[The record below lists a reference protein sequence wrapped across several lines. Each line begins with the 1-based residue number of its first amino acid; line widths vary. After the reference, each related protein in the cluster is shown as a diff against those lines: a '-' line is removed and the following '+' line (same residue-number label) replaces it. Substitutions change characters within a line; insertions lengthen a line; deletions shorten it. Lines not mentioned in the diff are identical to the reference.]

1 MSPSTPIAT
10 PTPIPA
16 LAPVDSDPDEEDA
29 DDEDD
34 EDTPVAVAVGAENEV
49 DVVLESLMIKL
60 LVLEELMTSIGGVVD
75 TTSGMVVGVDVV
87 TGLVGAASEATAAG
101 VVCDRC

>member
-10 PTPIPA
+10 LTPIPA
-16 LAPVDSDPDEEDA
+16 LAPLDSDPDEDEEGEEDV
-29 DDEDD
+29 
-34 EDTPVAVAVGAENEV
+34 EDTPVPAAPGAKNEV
-49 DVVLESLMIKL
+49 DVLLVSLMITL

-75 TTSGMVVGVDVV
+75 TTSGMLVGADVV
-87 TGLVGAASEATAAG
+87 TGLVVAASEVTAAG

>member
-1 MSPSTPIAT
+1 
-10 PTPIPA
+10 

-29 DDEDD
+29 DDEDAS
-34 EDTPVAVAVGAENEV
+34 VAIAVGAENEV
-49 DVVLESLMIKL
+49 DVVLVSLMIKL

-75 TTSGMVVGVDVV
+75 TTSGMGVGADVV

-101 VVCDRC
+101 VVCDKC